1 MCLHI
6 SQWIITTQNFEEEK
20 KVEKLKMLHKLQ
32 RTQQLILRGE
42 PGQAY
47 NLVNEVVVDLL
58 DERFKEK
65 TEPQEHK
72 HTYGSTY
79 E

>member
-1 MCLHI
+1 MVV
-6 SQWIITTQNFEEEK
+6 TDQNIEEK
-20 KVEKLKMLHKLQ
+20 EVEKLKMLHKLQ

-47 NLVNEVVVDLL
+47 NLVNEVVVELL
-58 DERFKEK
+58 DERFDEK
-65 TEPQEHK
+65 AEPVEQEYQ
-72 HTYGSTY
+72 HTYGPTY

>member
-1 MCLHI
+1 MSLSCGGQMAI
-6 SQWIITTQNFEEEK
+6 DQNIKEK

-47 NLVNEVVVDLL
+47 NLVNEVVVELL
-58 DERFKEK
+58 DERFKERNK
-65 TEPQEHK
+65 PQK
-72 HTYGSTY
+72 YTHTYGPTY

>member
-1 MCLHI
+1 MVVI
-6 SQWIITTQNFEEEK
+6 DQNIEEDE
-20 KVEKLKMLHKLQ
+20 VEKLKMLHKLQ

-47 NLVNEVVVDLL
+47 NLVNEVVVELL
-58 DERFKEK
+58 DERFKERNK
-65 TEPQEHK
+65 PQK
-72 HTYGSTY
+72 YTHTYGPTY

>member
-1 MCLHI
+1 MVVI
-6 SQWIITTQNFEEEK
+6 DQNIEEDE
-20 KVEKLKMLHKLQ
+20 VEKLKMLHKLQ

-47 NLVNEVVVDLL
+47 NLVNEVVVELL
-58 DERFKEK
+58 DDRFEERNKS
-65 TEPQEHK
+65 QEYT
-72 HTYGSTY
+72 HTYGPTY

>member
-1 MCLHI
+1 MAI
-6 SQWIITTQNFEEEK
+6 NQNIKEK

-58 DERFKEK
+58 EERFDKK
-65 TEPQEHK
+65 AKPQEHK

>member
-1 MCLHI
+1 M
-6 SQWIITTQNFEEEK
+6 
-20 KVEKLKMLHKLQ
+20 EKLKMLHKLQ

-58 DERFKEK
+58 DERFKE
-65 TEPQEHK
+65 
-72 HTYGSTY
+72 
-79 E
+79 

>member
-1 MCLHI
+1 VSLLCGGR
-6 SQWIITTQNFEEEK
+6 TTIDQNTKEK
-20 KVEKLKMLHKLQ
+20 NVEKLKMLHKLQ

-65 TEPQEHK
+65 AELQEHK

>member
-1 MCLHI
+1 MVVI
-6 SQWIITTQNFEEEK
+6 DQNIEEK

-42 PGQAY
+42 SGQAY
-47 NLVNEVVVDLL
+47 NLVNEVVVELL
-58 DERFKEK
+58 DERFKERN
-65 TEPQEHK
+65 EPKEYT
-72 HTYGSTY
+72 HTYGPTY

>member
-1 MCLHI
+1 MSLSCGGQMAI
-6 SQWIITTQNFEEEK
+6 DQNIKEK

-58 DERFKEK
+58 DERFEEK
-65 TEPQEHK
+65 AELQEHK

>member
-1 MCLHI
+1 MVV
-6 SQWIITTQNFEEEK
+6 TDQNIEEK
-20 KVEKLKMLHKLQ
+20 EVEKLKMLHKLQ

-42 PGQAY
+42 SGQAY
-47 NLVNEVVVDLL
+47 NLVNEVVVELL
-58 DERFKEK
+58 DDRFKERN
-65 TEPQEHK
+65 EPKEYT

>member
-1 MCLHI
+1 MVAVV
-6 SQWIITTQNFEEEK
+6 TDQNIEENE
-20 KVEKLKMLHKLQ
+20 VEKLKMLHKLQ

-47 NLVNEVVVDLL
+47 NLVNEVVVELL
-58 DERFKEK
+58 DDRFEERNK
-65 TEPQEHK
+65 PQEYT
-72 HTYGSTY
+72 HTY

>member
-1 MCLHI
+1 MVLYYGG
-6 SQWIITTQNFEEEK
+6 QITINPDTKEK

-58 DERFKEK
+58 DERTEEK
-65 TEPQEHK
+65 SVEHK

>member
-1 MCLHI
+1 
-6 SQWIITTQNFEEEK
+6 
-20 KVEKLKMLHKLQ
+20 MLHKLQ

-47 NLVNEVVVDLL
+47 NLVNEVVVELL
-58 DERFKEK
+58 DDRFEERNKS
-65 TEPQEHK
+65 QEYT
-72 HTYGSTY
+72 HTYGPTY

>member
-1 MCLHI
+1 MVV
-6 SQWIITTQNFEEEK
+6 TDQNIEEK
-20 KVEKLKMLHKLQ
+20 EVEKLKMLHKLQ

-42 PGQAY
+42 SGQAY
-47 NLVNEVVVDLL
+47 NLVNEVVVELL
-58 DERFKEK
+58 DDRFKK
-65 TEPQEHK
+65 RNEPQEYT

>member
-1 MCLHI
+1 MV
-6 SQWIITTQNFEEEK
+6 ITDQNIEEK
-20 KVEKLKMLHKLQ
+20 EVEKLKMLHKLQ

-47 NLVNEVVVDLL
+47 NLVNEVVVELL
-58 DERFKEK
+58 DDRFKERNK
-65 TEPQEHK
+65 PQEYT
-72 HTYGSTY
+72 HTYGPTY

>member
-1 MCLHI
+1 MSLSCGGQMAI
-6 SQWIITTQNFEEEK
+6 DQNIKEK

-42 PGQAY
+42 SGQAY

-58 DERFKEK
+58 DERFEEK
-65 TEPQEHK
+65 AEPKEHK

>member
-1 MCLHI
+1 MSLSCGGQMAI
-6 SQWIITTQNFEEEK
+6 DQNIEEK
-20 KVEKLKMLHKLQ
+20 KMEKLKMLHKLQ

-47 NLVNEVVVDLL
+47 NLVNEVVVELL
-58 DERFKEK
+58 DDRFKERN
-65 TEPQEHK
+65 EPQEYT
-72 HTYGSTY
+72 HTYGPTY

>member
-1 MCLHI
+1 MVVI
-6 SQWIITTQNFEEEK
+6 DQNIEENE
-20 KVEKLKMLHKLQ
+20 VEKLKMLHKLQ

-47 NLVNEVVVDLL
+47 NLVNEVVVELL
-58 DERFKEK
+58 DDRFKERN
-65 TEPQEHK
+65 EPQKYTH
-72 HTYGSTY
+72 GPTY

>member
-1 MCLHI
+1 MCL
-6 SQWIITTQNFEEEK
+6 SCGGQIITDQNIK
-20 KVEKLKMLHKLQ
+20 VNKVEKLKMLHKLQ
-32 RTQQLILRGE
+32 RSQQLILRGE

-58 DERFKEK
+58 DERTEEK
-65 TEPQEHK
+65 SVEHK

>member
-1 MCLHI
+1 MVLYYGG
-6 SQWIITTQNFEEEK
+6 QITINPDTKEK

-58 DERFKEK
+58 DERFDEK
-65 TEPQEHK
+65 TELQEHK

>member
-1 MCLHI
+1 MVVI
-6 SQWIITTQNFEEEK
+6 DQNIEEK

-47 NLVNEVVVDLL
+47 NLVNEVVVELL
-58 DERFKEK
+58 DERFKERN
-65 TEPQEHK
+65 EPKEYT
-72 HTYGSTY
+72 HTYGPTY

>member
-1 MCLHI
+1 
-6 SQWIITTQNFEEEK
+6 
-20 KVEKLKMLHKLQ
+20 MLHKLQ

-47 NLVNEVVVDLL
+47 NLVNEVVVELL
-58 DERFKEK
+58 DDRFEERNK
-65 TEPQEHK
+65 PQEYT
-72 HTYGSTY
+72 HTYGPTY

>member
-1 MCLHI
+1 MSLSCGGQMAI
-6 SQWIITTQNFEEEK
+6 NQNIKEK

-65 TEPQEHK
+65 AKPQEHK